1 MNNILNKN
9 TIIKNLVILLT
20 LFFTALSANAYTEH
34 EAIKI
39 LMDDNKE
46 PSSKSVLMHAVI
58 EDDFD
63 TVKLYVQA
71 NQIDLNERFTGV
83 TYLYMAAYYD
93 HPEIALYLLN
103 HGADPRIKTVDGGS
117 ALFYAVK
124 NSQTHVV
131 RKMLETDGIN
141 IKRHRM
147 FFRAPLKTIAK
158 RNGDMKIYQML
169 TEYEKE
175 QSKK

>member
-20 LFFTALSANAYTEH
+20 LIFTSLSTNAYTQH

-39 LMDDNKE
+39 LMDENKE
-46 PSSKSVLMHAVI
+46 PSSKAILMHAVI
-58 EDDFD
+58 EDDID
-63 TVKLYVQA
+63 TVELFIQA
-71 NQIDLNERFTGV
+71 NQIDLNEKFAGG
-83 TYLYMAAYYD
+83 TYLYMATYYD
-93 HPEIALYLLN
+93 HPEIALLLLK

-124 NSQTHVV
+124 NGQTQVV
-131 RKMLETDGIN
+131 KKMLETDGIN

-158 RNGDMKIYQML
+158 RNGDTKIYKML
-169 TEYEKE
+169 TEYEQK
-175 QSKK
+175 QLKK